1 METDVLTLK
10 YVVVEAYT
18 LIFQGM
24 SYHKMPSN
32 KGISKVRVARKHR
45 PDLQWM

>member
-32 KGISKVRVARKHR
+32 KNLRYFPFFEGR
-45 PDLQWM
+45 